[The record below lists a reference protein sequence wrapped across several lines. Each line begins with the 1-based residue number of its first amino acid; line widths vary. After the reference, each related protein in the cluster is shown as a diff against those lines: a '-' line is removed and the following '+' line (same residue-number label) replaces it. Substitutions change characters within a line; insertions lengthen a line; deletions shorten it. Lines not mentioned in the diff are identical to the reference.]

1 MKNKSQLK
9 TISNEALCTVAG
21 GAQDAGIKAAVD
33 QLKLD
38 AKARNRDAIKTDAA
52 AIKTAAQAFAATKKG
67 GGKAVV

>member
-1 MKNKSQLK
+1 MKKNELKSL
-9 TISNEALCTVAG
+9 SNEALSSVAG

-38 AKARNRDAIKTDAA
+38 AKAHNVAAIKTDAA

-67 GGKAVV
+67 GGGAV

>member
-1 MKNKSQLK
+1 MKKNELK
-9 TISNEALCTVAG
+9 TLSNEALTNVAG

-38 AKARNRDAIKTDAA
+38 AKAHNVAAIKTDAA

-67 GGKAVV
+67 GGGVV